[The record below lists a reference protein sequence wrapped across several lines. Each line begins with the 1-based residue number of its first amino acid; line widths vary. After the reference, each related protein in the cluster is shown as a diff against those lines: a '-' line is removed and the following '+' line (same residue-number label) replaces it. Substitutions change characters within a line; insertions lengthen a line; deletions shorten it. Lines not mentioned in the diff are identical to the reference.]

1 MEYTVFLEQ
10 VRQAVQERSAQGAR
24 VKITRIARNNQSF
37 AEGLIITGG
46 GGNAAP
52 VIYLDEFYWQYQE
65 GTTLERIVEQILDLH
80 RRYRPAETIDMS
92 FYRDFEQV
100 KGRIL
105 CRLINCGQNRP
116 ALKCMPHRPFF
127 DLAVV
132 YYYKLEDDILGG
144 GSILIQNAH
153 LEEWGISPE
162 TLHRTALLNTLQMMP
177 YELFGLEEMM
187 REFFEDGYASGED
200 TPVCFGDEG
209 MRSAGGDKEEEDRRT
224 YPVDR
229 DRETEDEKAYPAGRD
244 SETESGKMFPAD
256 RKTKAEDKKVQPA
269 GRDMETGD
277 KKVQPETEFGKTHL
291 QMYVLTNTERRYGA
305 VNLLYPEILKAAA
318 GRLNGDFYVLPSS
331 VHECMLVPVSTG
343 AVATDLQQMVREI
356 NQACVAPEEV
366 LGDSIYCYERETGK
380 LYLAA

>member
-37 AEGLIITGG
+37 AEGLVITGG

-65 GTTLERIVEQILDLH
+65 GTPLERIVEQILDLH
-80 RRYRPAETIDMS
+80 RRYRPAGMIDMS

-132 YYYKLEDDILGG
+132 YYYKLEDDMLGG

-162 TLHRTALLNTLQMMP
+162 TLHRTALLNTLQLMP
-177 YELFGLEEMM
+177 YELFGLEEMV
-187 REFFEDGYASGED
+187 REFFEDGYTSDED
-200 TPVCFGDEG
+200 APVCSGDEE
-209 MRSAGGDKEEEDRRT
+209 MYPAGRDTEAEDKKAHPT
-224 YPVDR
+224 GR
-229 DRETEDEKAYPAGRD
+229 DRETED
-244 SETESGKMFPAD
+244 GKTYPAD
-256 RKTKAEDKKVQPA
+256 RKTKAEDKRPHPA
-269 GRDMETGD
+269 DGGVKTGD
-277 KKVQPETEFGKTHL
+277 KKAHPKTEHGETHL

-343 AVATDLQQMVREI
+343 ASAADLQQMVREI
-356 NQACVAPEEV
+356 NQVCVAPEEV
-366 LGDSIYCYERETGK
+366 LGDSVYCYERETGK